1 MMKALIEGFPAQ
13 LRESIE
19 IAKKAQIRKPGH
31 PISNVVVAGMGG
43 SGIGGSLIKALAAN
57 DLRLPLDVSKS
68 YDIPGYINQNSLFIA
83 CSFSGNTEETLS
95 AVEKANQ
102 RGAHIICITSGG
114 KLLDFAR
121 QNNGDFILIPGH
133 SNSPRASIGYGFV
146 QLYFILH
153 HLEVLPSNAFEDI
166 EAASR
171 LLESEAAGIRRTSL
185 ELTAFCKN
193 KFLILYGD
201 SSLEA
206 VLVRTQQQIA
216 ENSKQLSHV
225 NVFPEM
231 NHNELVGWKFPEFLF
246 QNAATILLRTSFDHP
261 RTSARLDVCMD
272 IFRKVAGE
280 VKQIEA
286 IGKTQLQQA
295 MYLIHLL
302 DWLSFDLAEANQVDP
317 FPVEVIN
324 FLKNELAQIA

>member
-1 MMKALIEGFPAQ
+1 MKALIEGFPAQ
-13 LRESIE
+13 LREAIE
-19 IAKKAQIRKPGH
+19 IAKKAQLRLPPQTIH
-31 PISNVVVAGMGG
+31 NVVVAGMGG

-95 AVEKANQ
+95 AVEKAKNK
-102 RGAHIICITSGG
+102 GAYIICITSGG
-114 KLLDFAR
+114 KLLEFAHR
-121 QNNGDFILIPGH
+121 HNFDAILIPGH

-146 QLYFILH
+146 QLYLILH
-153 HLEVLPSNAFEDI
+153 HFGILPSNGFEDI
-166 EAASR
+166 QAAAR
-171 LLESEAAGIRRTSL
+171 LLESEAAGIRNLSH

-193 KFLILYGD
+193 KFPILYGD

-231 NHNELVGWKFPEFLF
+231 NHNELVGWKYPEFLF
-246 QNAATILLRTSFDHP
+246 RNAATILLRTSFDHP
-261 RTSARLDVCMD
+261 RTRARLDVCLD

-280 VKQIEA
+280 VKQIQAKGE
-286 IGKTQLQQA
+286 TQLQQA
-295 MYLIHLL
+295 LYLIHLL